1 MIEGTE
7 VPSFN
12 GKRCM
17 KKERI
22 QHLVDEFLNK
32 HKEIFLVSL
41 KIGVGNHVE
50 VLIDSFQGIKMGDC
64 VKLSRYIE
72 GSLDRDEEDFALQIA
87 SAGLSEPFKV
97 FKQYEKN
104 IGRKVDVKLKGGEKI
119 MGTMLSVEEGKGIIL
134 ESKNR
139 EKIGK
144 KKQVVVKQHE
154 LDFKQIDQ
162 TKIVISF

>member
-1 MIEGTE
+1 
-7 VPSFN
+7 
-12 GKRCM
+12 M

-22 QHLVDEFLNK
+22 QQLVDEFLNE
-32 HKEIFLVSL
+32 HEEIFLVSL
-41 KIGVGNHVE
+41 KIGLGNHVE
-50 VLIDSFQGIKMGDC
+50 VLIDSSQGIKMGDC

-72 GSLDRDEEDFALQIA
+72 GSLDREEDFALQIA

-104 IGRKVDVKLKGGEKI
+104 IGQKVEVKIKSGEKI
-119 MGTMLSVEEGKGIIL
+119 KGTMLSVEEGKGIIL

>member
-1 MIEGTE
+1 MIT
-7 VPSFN
+7 
-12 GKRCM
+12 
-17 KKERI
+17 KERI
-22 QHLVDEFLNK
+22 QQLVDEFLTENE
-32 HKEIFLVSL
+32 EIFLVSL
-41 KIGVGNHVE
+41 KIGGGNQIE

-64 VKLSRYIE
+64 VKLSRHIE
-72 GSLDRDEEDFALQIA
+72 GSLDREEEDFALQIA

-104 IGRKVDVKLKGGEKI
+104 VGRKIDVKLKGGEKI
-119 MGTMLSVEEGKGIIL
+119 LGTMLSAEEGKGIVL
-134 ESKNR
+134 ETKSR

-154 LDFKQIDQ
+154 LAFEQIDQ